1 MMNYKRIFHM
11 LMSLL
16 MLSAISTPAE
26 GVDFT
31 PLTPDQPAAGTP
43 SAALGPRLAA
53 FKQAVVVTTADWTAP
68 QGNMQRYDRSSPK
81 DVWQPVGEAIPVV
94 VGRNGLGWGIG
105 LQGAAS
111 REEPRCGGPEKRE
124 GDGRAPA
131 GIFKLSSAF
140 GYASASQAAWIKL
153 PYTAA
158 ISSLR
163 CVDDP
168 QSQNYNR
175 LIDASLIKPD
185 WKSAEEMRR
194 GDDQYRLGVVVD
206 HNTDPIP
213 GRGSCIFIHIW
224 KGDRTGTAGCT
235 AMSQENM
242 ERLLRWLDPAANPV
256 LIQLPAATYGQLR
269 PVWGLP

>member
-1 MMNYKRIFHM
+1 M

-16 MLSAISTPAE
+16 ILSAISAPAD

-31 PLTPDQPAAGTP
+31 PHIPDQPGAGSPPAASRPCHAT
-43 SAALGPRLAA
+43 
-53 FKQAVVVTTADWTAP
+53 FKQAVVVTTADWTTP
-68 QGNMQRYDRSSPK
+68 EGILQRYDRFSPK

-105 LQGAAS
+105 LQGAANL
-111 REEPRCGGPEKRE
+111 EKPRYGGSEKRE

-140 GYASASQAAWIKL
+140 GYASAPQAAWIKL

-158 ISSLR
+158 TSSLR

-168 QSQNYNR
+168 QSLHYNR
-175 LIDASLIKPD
+175 LVDASQILPD

-206 HNTDPIP
+206 HNTDPVVS

-224 KGDRTGTAGCT
+224 KGAKTGTAGCT
-235 AMSQENM
+235 AMSQDNM
-242 ERLLRWLDPAANPV
+242 ELLLRWLDPAADPV
-256 LIQLPAATYGQLR
+256 LIQLPAPTYGQLR